1 MPLSEMQ
8 IRKAVSHLVLTVS
21 EALPTALQA
30 SFLPQEMQ
38 EQTASLVRRQAQRLQ
53 VENG

>member
-1 MPLSEMQ
+1 MYVFRDMD
-8 IRKAVSHLVLTVS
+8 K
-21 EALPTALQA
+21 LPTVLQA

-38 EQTASLVRRQAQRLQ
+38 EQIASLVRRQTQRLQ